1 MFFHTSSVTKMVI
14 QTGRGG
20 GGEGDSIVGGG
31 VGGDS
36 IVFHLRFFTHSAY
49 QCDVA

>member
-14 QTGRGG
+14 QTRGG
-20 GGEGDSIVGGG
+20 GGDSIVGGG

>member
-14 QTGRGG
+14 QTRGG
-20 GGEGDSIVGGG
+20 GGGDSIVGGG

>member
-1 MFFHTSSVTKMVI
+1 MS
-14 QTGRGG
+14 GG
-20 GGEGDSIVGGG
+20 GGGGRGRDSIVGGG

>member
-14 QTGRGG
+14 QTRGG
-20 GGEGDSIVGGG
+20 GGGGDAFVGGG

>member
-1 MFFHTSSVTKMVI
+1 MVI
-14 QTGRGG
+14 QTGGG
-20 GGEGDSIVGGG
+20 GDSIVGGGG

>member
-14 QTGRGG
+14 QTGGG
-20 GGEGDSIVGGG
+20 GDSIVGGG

>member
-14 QTGRGG
+14 QTGGG
-20 GGEGDSIVGGG
+20 GGDSIVGGG

>member
-14 QTGRGG
+14 QTGGD
-20 GGEGDSIVGGG
+20 DSIVGGG
-31 VGGDS
+31 GGVEGDS

>member
-1 MFFHTSSVTKMVI
+1 MVI
-14 QTGRGG
+14 QTGGG
-20 GGEGDSIVGGG
+20 GGDSIVGGG